1 MKLSKALCLLFKNK
15 KGVQIFEKRK
25 SYEPG
30 YEFEITHVYAKTKR
44 HPKMPDDYVVVI
56 IPK

>member
-1 MKLSKALCLLFKNK
+1 MQLSKVLYLLFKNK
-15 KGVQIFEKRK
+15 KGVQVFEKRK
-25 SYEPG
+25 SYESG
-30 YEFEITHVYAKTKR
+30 YDFEITNVYAKTKR